1 VSRRICVAGKFDPC
15 HDGHINHILKA
26 SRLGDYLVVIT
37 HPDKI
42 IEKERRCNIPLW
54 ARIITL
60 EGVLLRLGIKGEVIV
75 SVDTDGTVAETLRMV
90 KPDIFAK
97 GGDRS
102 GPNNMPQNELE
113 VCQEIGC
120 EIVYGIGEQLNQSSK
135 MELAGRVW

>member
-1 VSRRICVAGKFDPC
+1 MSKKICVAGKFDPC
-15 HDGHINHILKA
+15 HDGHINHITRA

-60 EGVLLRLGIKGEVIV
+60 EGILLRLGIKGEVIV